1 MNIPQGGIRKGV
13 NNYNIESYNCRKM
26 AVFTRTTKNLILKI
40 DEFFDNID
48 LGLLVF
54 REGVKAYLEKDLDAF
69 NRHIQKVEL
78 LESNADKLQR
88 SIENEMITHS
98 ILPQHR
104 SEVSSLIDVLD
115 EIIDTI
121 KATLN
126 EFSIEL
132 PDIPSS
138 LNHNFISIME
148 ASVSAGEELI
158 PAARAYFKSP
168 YTVREKLLKVYYFE
182 SETDKV
188 SRSTTRIIFQEM
200 KELDL
205 AHKSHLRYI
214 IHHIENISDNAQKAA
229 DLLSAMAIK
238 IVI

>member
-1 MNIPQGGIRKGV
+1 
-13 NNYNIESYNCRKM
+13 M
-26 AVFTRTTKNLILKI
+26 AVFKRTTKDLILKI

-54 REGVKAYLEKDLDAF
+54 REGVKAYLEKDMEAF
-69 NRHIQKVEL
+69 DRHIRKVEL

-104 SEVSSLIDVLD
+104 GEVSTLIDVLD
-115 EIIDTI
+115 EIIDTA
-121 KATLN
+121 KSTLN
-126 EFSIEL
+126 EFSNEM
-132 PDIPSS
+132 PDIPAS
-138 LNHNFISIME
+138 LNHNFLSIME
-148 ASVSAGEELI
+148 ASVCAGEELI

-182 SETDKV
+182 SETDKI
-188 SRSTTRIIFQEM
+188 SRSATRFIFQEM

-214 IHHIENISDNAQKAA
+214 IQHIEKISDNAQKAA

-238 IVI
+238 IVM